1 MSKIFCNFAED
12 FDKQHKNIQNMQVK
26 NSDLIGGISGNLDNT
41 KYVRAIPGK
50 PDWSAVCQKPN
61 YSKKELAEMAQR
73 PAVLKFTAITKQA
86 SAILKDEA
94 QKAEWKKRY
103 IEAKREASRHQK
115 YTDTQGKLV
124 VPARLYDFIRHE
136 LSKQS

>member
-1 MSKIFCNFAED
+1 
-12 FDKQHKNIQNMQVK
+12 MQVRK
-26 NSDLIGGISGNLDNT
+26 SDLIGGISGNLDAT
-41 KYVRAIPGK
+41 KYVRAIPGNSE
-50 PDWSAVCQKPN
+50 WSAVCQKPH
-61 YSKKELAEMAQR
+61 YSKAELAAMAQR
-73 PAVLKFTAITKQA
+73 PTVLKFTAITKQA

-94 QKAEWKKRY
+94 QKAEWKKRH

-115 YTDTQGKLV
+115 HTDAKGKPI